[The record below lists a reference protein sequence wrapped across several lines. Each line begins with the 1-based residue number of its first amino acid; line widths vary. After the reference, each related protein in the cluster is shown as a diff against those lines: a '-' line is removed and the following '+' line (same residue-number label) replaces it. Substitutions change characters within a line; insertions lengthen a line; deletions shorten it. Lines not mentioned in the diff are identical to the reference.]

1 MVIEK
6 NVQGAEQMIVEG
18 FFILS
23 AYVLGTMFGIW
34 VGDKRGHTR
43 GIEDTIDSLVEKGYL
58 KHRGNKHNPD
68 IIKWNEN
75 H

>member
-1 MVIEK
+1 
-6 NVQGAEQMIVEG
+6 MIVEG

-43 GIEDTIDSLVEKGYL
+43 GIEDTIDSLLEKGFL
-58 KHRGNKHNPD
+58 KHRGTKHDPD
-68 IIKWNEN
+68 IIRHDEEY
-75 H
+75 